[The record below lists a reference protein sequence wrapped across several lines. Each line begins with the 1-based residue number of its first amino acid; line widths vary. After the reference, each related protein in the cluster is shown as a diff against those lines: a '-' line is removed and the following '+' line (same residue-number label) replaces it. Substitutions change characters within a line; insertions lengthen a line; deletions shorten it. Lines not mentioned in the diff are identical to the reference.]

1 VRLVPEIPGVPGDA
15 AGLRAA
21 SWSPARQAREGRHGI
36 GSLDALARAR
46 AREGNPWIPDAT

>member
-1 VRLVPEIPGVPGDA
+1 MPEIPGVPGDA